1 MYVRRKGEYGAF
13 PLMTEVTS
21 IHAPKNYKHV
31 LVQNIEGKTANFLN
45 INPWTQFFDLKGRKN
60 MPVSRCGNITVRDCR
75 FECDTYFNVKADEA
89 HYHLHDITLAD
100 LEITAADISCD
111 RSAVENLTVQDVKL
125 TKKDGIEFP
134 DSVTTI

>member
-1 MYVRRKGEYGAF
+1 MRDVFFVVPDG
-13 PLMTEVTS
+13 
-21 IHAPKNYKHV
+21 
-31 LVQNIEGKTANFLN
+31 TAL
-45 INPWTQFFDLKGRKN
+45 QSSCKGRL
-60 MPVSRCGNITVRDCR
+60 SRWYFFGTIFLSKHTNNSNGIRDCR